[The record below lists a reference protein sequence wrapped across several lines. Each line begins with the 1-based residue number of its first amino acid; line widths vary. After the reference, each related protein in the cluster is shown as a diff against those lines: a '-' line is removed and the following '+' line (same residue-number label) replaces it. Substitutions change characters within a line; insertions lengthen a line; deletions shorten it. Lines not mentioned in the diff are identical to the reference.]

1 MAESNRDTSGS
12 QDIIDDALRMVDA
25 LQRKLLVEGVR
36 RGAAAPPSNKDD
48 VWSEAIKR
56 EQPQPE
62 EPPLNQLMGVVRTA
76 GPQVVGH
83 LGRAGATLAGAVS
96 ESLGIIERTMREKAD
111 ESRAGDGGTEGSDG
125 SSETEEPRPISR
137 GE

>member
-12 QDIIDDALRMVDA
+12 QDIIDDALRLVDA

-36 RGAAAPPSNKDD
+36 RGTTTSTSNKDD
-48 VWSEAIKR
+48 VWSEAIRR

-62 EPPLNQLMGVVRTA
+62 EPPMNQLMGVVRTA

-83 LGRAGATLAGAVS
+83 LGRAGATFAGAVS
-96 ESLGIIERTMREKAD
+96 ESLGIIERAMRQKAD
-111 ESRAGDGGTEGSDG
+111 EGGGTQGSDD
-125 SSETEEPRPISR
+125 SSGAGEPRPISR